1 MGKQLVVIGG
11 DAADMSAVAKAK
23 RINPTLSVIVLEK
36 GCAVSYAACGIPYF
50 IGGVVADAARLLART
65 PQQFAR
71 HGIEV
76 RLRHEA
82 ITVDPVQGTVT
93 VYDRQSGREYKEP
106 YDELLI
112 ATGAVPI
119 KPPVHGADAPNTF
132 TVRHFDDAVALK
144 AFLDE
149 HKPKR
154 VTIIGAGYI
163 GMEFAEAFWNL
174 GIEVTVAERLPQVFT
189 GIDPD
194 MAALVAKE
202 LQEHGVALRLGE
214 PVVALEQDERG
225 FVRRVITPT
234 TAWETDGVVFGS
246 GVKPNVALAHTAG
259 IPLDGVGAIA
269 TDERMHTAVE
279 GVWAAGDCT
288 SVLHLVTG
296 KRAYIP
302 LGTTANKQGRV
313 AGENIAGGHAIFRGV
328 VGTAVAKVFR
338 LEVARTGLTE
348 REAQQEGVAYVAV
361 TITATDKARYYPTA
375 SPLTVKL
382 LAEKSTGRLLGG
394 QIVGQ
399 SGATKRIDVIA
410 TALHARMTVDQFA
423 QLDLGY
429 APPFAPVWDPLLIA
443 AQQLGKQV

>member
-1 MGKQLVVIGG
+1 
-11 DAADMSAVAKAK
+11 
-23 RINPTLSVIVLEK
+23 
-36 GCAVSYAACGIPYF
+36 
-50 IGGVVADAARLLART
+50 
-65 PQQFAR
+65 
-71 HGIEV
+71 
-76 RLRHEA
+76 
-82 ITVDPVQGTVT
+82 
-93 VYDRQSGREYKEP
+93 
-106 YDELLI
+106 
-112 ATGAVPI
+112 
-119 KPPVHGADAPNTF
+119 
-132 TVRHFDDAVALK
+132 
-144 AFLDE
+144 
-149 HKPKR
+149 
-154 VTIIGAGYI
+154 
-163 GMEFAEAFWNL
+163 
-174 GIEVTVAERLPQVFT
+174 
-189 GIDPD
+189 
-194 MAALVAKE
+194 
-202 LQEHGVALRLGE
+202 
-214 PVVALEQDERG
+214 
-225 FVRRVITPT
+225 
-234 TAWETDGVVFGS
+234 
-246 GVKPNVALAHTAG
+246 
-259 IPLDGVGAIA
+259 
-269 TDERMHTAVE
+269 MHTAVE